1 MEHSQN
7 QALSTQPLHDR
18 HTDHVA
24 ATYKAYADAEK
35 AVELLL
41 EKQIPAEHISLVGK
55 NFSIEDRPLGFT
67 TIRGV
72 AKEGS
77 KFGALWGGMLGLLLG
92 FTVFFA
98 PVTGPLLLFGPI
110 AYALTSAVE
119 GALFGGLA
127 GLLVGWGLKHEKA
140 VQFERSIK
148 EGEYLVMVSGP
159 SDLVTKAY
167 YALQQTNCTQIEI
180 FDNGGAP
187 EDGTSVPA
195 TEAPSEG

>member
-1 MEHSQN
+1 MEHPSDVSQPLQEQN
-7 QALSTQPLHDR
+7 LHDR
-18 HTDHVA
+18 HSDHVA
-24 ATYKAYADAEK
+24 ATYAAYADAER
-35 AVELLL
+35 AVQLLL
-41 EKQIPAEHISLVGK
+41 ERGIPAEHISLVGK

-140 VQFERSIK
+140 VQFERSIR
-148 EGEYLVMVSGP
+148 EGEYFVMVSGP
-159 SDLVTKAY
+159 TELATKAY
-167 YALQQTNCTQIEI
+167 YALQQTNPTQIEM
-180 FDNGGAP
+180 FDNSNSQ
-187 EDGTSVPA
+187 EQRNETVQK
-195 TEAPSEG
+195 SE

>member
-1 MEHSQN
+1 MEHLTN
-7 QALSTQPLHDR
+7 LSPTAQDHELHDR
-18 HTDHVA
+18 HSDHVA
-24 ATYKAYADAEK
+24 ATYAEYADAER
-35 AVELLL
+35 AVQMLL
-41 EKQIPAEHISLVGK
+41 ERGIPAEHISLVGK

-77 KFGALWGGMLGLLLG
+77 KFGALWGGILGLLLG

-119 GALFGGLA
+119 GALFGGIA

-140 VQFERSIK
+140 VQFERSVR

-159 SDLVTKAY
+159 GDLVTKAY
-167 YALQQTNCTQIEI
+167 YALQQTNPSQIEM
-180 FDNGGAP
+180 FDNSNSKRESNEGGKLS
-187 EDGTSVPA
+187 D
-195 TEAPSEG
+195 

>member
-1 MEHSQN
+1 MEHTEN
-7 QALSTQPLHDR
+7 QEISTQGLHDR

-24 ATYKAYADAEK
+24 ATYKSYADAEK
-35 AVELLL
+35 AVEMLL
-41 EKQIPAEHISLVGK
+41 ERQIPAQHISLVGK

-180 FDNGGAP
+180 FDNSSVP
-187 EDGTSVPA
+187 EDGRSATSTQTP
-195 TEAPSEG
+195 TET